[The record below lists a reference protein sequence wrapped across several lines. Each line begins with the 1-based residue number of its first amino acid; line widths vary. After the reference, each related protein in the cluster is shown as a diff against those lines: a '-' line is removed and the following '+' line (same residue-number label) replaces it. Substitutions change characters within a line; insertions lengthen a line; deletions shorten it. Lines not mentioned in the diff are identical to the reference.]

1 MNIFE
6 SARVALEMLR
16 MHKMRA
22 FLTMLGV
29 IIGVMS
35 VTLIIMI
42 ASGFRHYLTY
52 QFEKLG
58 SDTIFMFY
66 SGDFN
71 GKRADRVANID
82 GLKIDDVQMLLDRVP
97 SIDIASAAIQVPGQ
111 QVSYL
116 DRRVK
121 DPDVTATDQYFPD
134 LNRVGVT
141 EGRHIIVEDLNTRA
155 NVCVVGQEIKTKLFP
170 SGEAIGK
177 LITFNGITLEIVGV
191 MEEIEMMGQS
201 NGKDVLVP
209 LTTAQ
214 DKWIG
219 GESISFITT
228 RPKPGFEVEDA
239 MNDIWKV
246 LMLKSGNKPI
256 YRLDSR
262 QTIVGVFGAIVGVAG
277 AILSGVAALSL
288 LVGGIGIMNIMLVS
302 VTERTKEVGL
312 RKAVGA
318 QQNAILGQF
327 LVEAA
332 LLSMV
337 GGMIGMAIAWVI
349 GKGMQ
354 LLTVQAKFPSDG
366 GLQMNFPIEAGLA
379 AMAFSAFIGVVFG
392 LYPAIRASSLSP
404 IEALRTD

>member
-277 AILSGVAALSL
+277 AILRG
-288 LVGGIGIMNIMLVS
+288 
-302 VTERTKEVGL
+302 TKDESD
-312 RKAVGA
+312 KD
-318 QQNAILGQF
+318 
-327 LVEAA
+327 
-332 LLSMV
+332 
-337 GGMIGMAIAWVI
+337 
-349 GKGMQ
+349 
-354 LLTVQAKFPSDG
+354 LTYK
-366 GLQMNFPIEAGLA
+366 
-379 AMAFSAFIGVVFG
+379 
-392 LYPAIRASSLSP
+392 YRY
-404 IEALRTD
+404 